1 VCVLWQVRLV
11 LDAAMHPALA
21 MLRRASA
28 AAASAGPA
36 GQATPVAAAAAPLAV
51 LRASARL
58 LQVCTTALLSS
69 I

>member
-1 VCVLWQVRLV
+1 MFPLSLPLSLTQVHLV

-21 MLRRASA
+21 ALRRVAAVAGPGRATPEA
-28 AAASAGPA
+28 AARE
-36 GQATPVAAAAAPLAV
+36 PLAV

-58 LQVCTTALLSS
+58 LQVRLIYC